1 MSLRT
6 LGRTLVLTLL
16 LAPVAS
22 AQQATRTLT
31 LDMYLDWER
40 VSDPRLSPDGSQ
52 IVFTRGWVDKVN
64 DRWQSSLWIMNADGS
79 KQRKLLDGS
88 SARWSPD
95 GTRIAFVARGEPRG
109 SQIFV
114 RWMDAEGA
122 VTQITR

>member
-40 VSDPRLSPDGSQ
+40 VSYRMRLNGFCVWAAPPEVEPLLSWRR
-52 IVFTRGWVDKVN
+52 ICLRE
-64 DRWQSSLWIMNADGS
+64 SSWPTI
-79 KQRKLLDGS
+79 
-88 SARWSPD
+88 
-95 GTRIAFVARGEPRG
+95 
-109 SQIFV
+109 
-114 RWMDAEGA
+114 
-122 VTQITR
+122 